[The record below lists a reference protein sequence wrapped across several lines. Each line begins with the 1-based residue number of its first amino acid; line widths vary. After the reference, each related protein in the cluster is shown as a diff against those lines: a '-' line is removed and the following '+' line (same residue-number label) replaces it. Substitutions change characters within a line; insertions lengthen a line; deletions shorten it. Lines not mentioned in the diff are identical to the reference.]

1 MLRVRPRSTWR
12 RATSQVEV
20 AALIMYTSLRFRT
33 PDPQTEISCRETG
46 VRDLDCAVAVRSGV
60 RRGRLVWP
68 HERRDPREDH
78 FHGVRRGT
86 RGDRLGGASCGGS
99 HTQGARRPAGL
110 AQADRLGEL
119 RLPGCATDHGDV
131 VQRQVRRGHRRS
143 PVLRGLPERR
153 HGRVAGRRARTRA
166 VRCAVRLC
174 AAALRHRCQP
184 RRLLVDPGQPGGDTD
199 AGAPEREERQRAVRG
214 RLGDA
219 APRVRQPAAAR
230 HVPGCRRTPHPRVPP
245 EHQREDVPP
254 AAVRHRPRDRPAR
267 LRQGGRQGP

>member
-1 MLRVRPRSTWR
+1 M
-12 RATSQVEV
+12 
-20 AALIMYTSLRFRT
+20 
-33 PDPQTEISCRETG
+33 
-46 VRDLDCAVAVRSGV
+46 
-60 RRGRLVWP
+60 WP

-78 FHGVRRGT
+78 FHGVRRGP

-119 RLPGCATDHGDV
+119 RLAGRAADHGHL

-174 AAALRHRCQP
+174 AAALRHRRQP
-184 RRLLVDPGQPGGDTD
+184 RRLLVDPGQPRGDPD
-199 AGAPEREERQRAVRG
+199 AGAAGRQERQRALRG

-230 HVPGCRRTPHPRVPP
+230 HVPGCRWTPHPRVPA
-245 EHQREDVPP
+245 RTS
-254 AAVRHRPRDRPAR
+254 AARCSTSSSTAPTPRPACSTTTQWPR
-267 LRQGGRQGP
+267 RPGSSSRSCSSPATPPTRAG